1 MSVVSGTVDDID
13 DAARECGTPGGVD
26 MHTWTAG
33 PFLGFD
39 TETTGV
45 DPRHDRIVTAA
56 LVTRDARGTRQ
67 RTWLIDPGVDIPEPA
82 SAIHGVTTDRARA
95 EGAAP
100 RVALEEI
107 AVELVR
113 AVGAGVPVVA
123 YNACFDLTLLEHE
136 LARWQLPTLAERLGR
151 TPGPV
156 LDPLVIDRALD
167 RERAG
172 TRKLVDLCGH
182 YRVEVLES
190 LHTAEVDVLATLRV
204 LDCLLGAFPEL
215 GARTLP
221 ELHEWQRERHRDWA
235 TAFNA
240 RRAEEGLPGVDL
252 EWLPSVES
260 AADALPAR
268 V

>member
-1 MSVVSGTVDDID
+1 MSVVSGTVEDID
-13 DAARECGTPGGVD
+13 DAAREHGTPGGAD

-45 DPRHDRIVTAA
+45 DPHTDRIVTAA

-67 RTWLIDPGVDIPEPA
+67 RTWLIDPGVEIPAPA

-100 RVALEEI
+100 REALEEI
-107 AVELVR
+107 AAALVR
-113 AVGAGVPVVA
+113 AFEDGVPVVA

-136 LARWQLPTLAERLGR
+136 LARWALPTLADRLGR
-151 TPGPV
+151 APSPV

-167 RERAG
+167 HDRVG
-172 TRKLVDLCGH
+172 TRKLGDLCGH

-190 LHTAEVDVLATLRV
+190 LHTAEVDVLATLQ
-204 LDCLLGAFPEL
+204 LLECLLGAFPEL
-215 GARTLP
+215 PARSLA
-221 ELHEWQRERHRDWA
+221 ELHEWQRGCHRDWA

-252 EWLPSVES
+252 EWLPSAEP
-260 AADALPAR
+260 AAVRTLP

>member
-1 MSVVSGTVDDID
+1 M
-13 DAARECGTPGGVD
+13 R
-26 MHTWTAG
+26 TWTAG

-67 RTWLIDPGVDIPEPA
+67 RTWLLDPGVEIPEPA

-100 RVALEEI
+100 GVALAEI
-107 AVELVR
+107 ADELVR
-113 AVGAGVPVVA
+113 AVEDGVPLVA

-136 LARWQLPTLAERLGR
+136 LARWHLPTLAERLGR

-167 RERAG
+167 HDRQG
-172 TRKLVDLCGH
+172 TRRLGDLCGH
-182 YRVEVLES
+182 YRVEVRES
-190 LHTAEVDVLATLRV
+190 LHTAEVDVLATLQL
-204 LDCLLGAFPEL
+204 LDCLVGAFPEL
-215 GARTLP
+215 GARELP
-221 ELHEWQRERHRDWA
+221 DLHEWQRECHRDWA
-235 TAFNA
+235 TAVNT
-240 RRAEEGLPGVDL
+240 RRAAEGLDRPGVDV
-252 EWLPSVES
+252 EWLPSVDH
-260 AADALPAR
+260 AAARTLPA
-268 V
+268 

>member
-1 MSVVSGTVDDID
+1 MSVVSGIVDDID
-13 DAARECGTPGGVD
+13 DAEREPGTPGGAA

-45 DPRHDRIVTAA
+45 DPLHDRIVTAA

-67 RTWLIDPGVDIPEPA
+67 RTWLIDPGIDIPEPA

-100 RVALEEI
+100 RDALEEI
-107 AVELVR
+107 AAELAR
-113 AVGAGVPVVA
+113 AIDDGVPVVA

-151 TPGPV
+151 APAPV

-167 RERAG
+167 RDRVG
-172 TRKLVDLCGH
+172 TRKLGDLCGH

-190 LHTAEVDVLATLRV
+190 LHTAEVDVLATLQL
-204 LDCLLGAFPEL
+204 LDCLLSAFPEL
-215 GARTLP
+215 RTRSLP
-221 ELHEWQRERHRDWA
+221 ELHEWQRACHLDWA
-235 TAFNA
+235 TAVNA

-252 EWLPSVES
+252 EWLPAVQS
-260 AADALPAR
+260 AAAQTLS

>member
-1 MSVVSGTVDDID
+1 MD
-13 DAARECGTPGGVD
+13 
-26 MHTWTAG
+26 TWTAG

-56 LVTRDARGTRQ
+56 LVTRDARGIRQ
-67 RTWLIDPGVDIPEPA
+67 RTWLVDPGVEIPEPA
-82 SAIHGVTTDRARA
+82 SAIHGVTTDLARA

-107 AVELVR
+107 ADQLVR
-113 AVGAGVPVVA
+113 AFEGGVPVVA

-151 TPGPV
+151 TLGPV

-167 RERAG
+167 HERAG
-172 TRKLVDLCGH
+172 ARKLVDLCGH

-190 LHTAEVDVLATLRV
+190 LHTAEVDVLATLQV
-204 LDCLLGAFPEL
+204 LDCLLVAFPEL
-215 GARTLP
+215 GARDLAD
-221 ELHEWQRERHRDWA
+221 LHEWQRGHHRDWA
-235 TAFNA
+235 ARVNA
-240 RRAEEGLPGVDL
+240 RRAAEGLDGPGIDL
-252 EWLPSVES
+252 EWLPTVDRAVAGSHVL
-260 AADALPAR
+260 A
-268 V
+268 